1 MGKLEKGLQLSFELN
16 YRQGCLINCAA
27 GMAVG
32 HVLNDFLVEYCLT
45 KKEECV
51 IATSKRIFILVLTCE

>member
-1 MGKLEKGLQLSFELN
+1 MGKLEKGLQFSFELN

-45 KKEECV
+45 KRK
-51 IATSKRIFILVLTCE
+51 SVLSQPQSEFLFLF